1 MSIIR
6 SLKYIRDRLKINRM
20 VNRLKIR
27 EAGSED
33 GLIYLLDEDGKFFFA
48 PETDKKLYKYY
59 SLLSSRTKSMIPFSH
74 YLIACDIV
82 IRYIGGDLKYG
93 GPSKQMHYKVKQGDV
108 VAEMGAFRG
117 FYTLMLANQ
126 IGSNGKIIA
135 IEAMPDN
142 YKYLEKNIQKNRL
155 ENVVCIQKGVWNEKD
170 KKSFGRK
177 PKDLQSSSIQ
187 LEYGQAEIVVEVD
200 SLMNILEANNINDV
214 GFMVIQLNGAEFNA
228 IQGLGRYLPKH
239 LSIAARY
246 NFDNENSVDK
256 IIKLLQTKNYTS
268 TLVENEFIFARLNN

>member
-1 MSIIR
+1 MSITR
-6 SLKYIRDRLKINRM
+6 SLGYIRDRLKINRM

-33 GLIYLLDEDGKFFFA
+33 GLLYLLNEDGKFFFA
-48 PETDKKLYKYY
+48 PETDKKLFKYY
-59 SLLSSRTKSMIPFSH
+59 SLLSSGTKSMIPFSH

-93 GPSKQMHYKVKQGDV
+93 GPSKQMYYTVKPGDV

-117 FYTLMLANQ
+117 FYTLMLADQ
-126 IGSNGKIIA
+126 IGKNGEIIA

-142 YKYLEKNIQKNRL
+142 YKYLEKNIQKNQL

-200 SLMNILEANNINDV
+200 SLMNILEANNVNDV
-214 GFMVIQLNGAEFNA
+214 DFMVIQLNGAEFNA
-228 IQGLGRYLPKH
+228 IQGLGHYLPKH
-239 LSIAARY
+239 FSIAARY
-246 NFDNENSVDK
+246 DVEGESIVDN
-256 IIKLLQTKNYTS
+256 IIKVLQSKNYHWE
-268 TLVENEFIFARLNN
+268 LVDGSFLFAKKFS